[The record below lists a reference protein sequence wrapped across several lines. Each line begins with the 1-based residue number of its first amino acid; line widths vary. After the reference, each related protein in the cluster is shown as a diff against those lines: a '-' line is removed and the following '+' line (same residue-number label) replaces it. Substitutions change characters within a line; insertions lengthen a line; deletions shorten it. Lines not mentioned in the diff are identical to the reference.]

1 MHDRH
6 PLGKILKEYHQG
18 KLDRKQLEEKIFQ
31 LILERPRYYH
41 LRTWDKDL
49 LADFIGWLY
58 PRIHHAIDRYK
69 RTGASFDTYIG
80 ALLSWSFR
88 EYQARAENH
97 GIVEDA
103 VWGAHT
109 RDLIL
114 QDQEPDYAEERP
126 AAPQSLH
133 YARPILML
141 LLKSYYFVS
150 EDFATRAA
158 PALGLSKEE
167 LLRLIGDIRRQ
178 RLKRESAVHDLRERI
193 HCQYYRCISFEKRL
207 QAAPEG
213 SSREALLRIRLER
226 GQKRLASMR
235 KRLANIRLGASNSQ
249 IAQVLNVPKGTV
261 DSSLAAL
268 KARMR
273 RQDAGEGE
281 DQGTSPN

>member
-6 PLGKILKEYHQG
+6 PLSSILKEYQQG
-18 KLDRKQLEEKIFQ
+18 QLDRKQLEGKIFQ
-31 LILERPRYYH
+31 FILEHPQYYH

-49 LADFIGWLY
+49 LADFTGWLY

-80 ALLSWSFR
+80 ALISWSFR
-88 EYQARAENH
+88 EYRVRTENH

-103 VWGAHT
+103 FWKAQA
-109 RDLIL
+109 RDLSL
-114 QDQEPDYAEERP
+114 RDQEPDYAEERP
-126 AAPQSLH
+126 APKPLLQ
-133 YARPILML
+133 ARPVLML
-141 LLKSYYFVS
+141 LLKSYYFIS
-150 EDFATRAA
+150 DDFASRAA

-167 LLRLIGDIRRQ
+167 LLQLIGDIRRQ
-178 RLKRESAVHDLRERI
+178 RLKRESAVHDLQERI

-213 SSREALLRIRLER
+213 SPQEETLLLRLER
-226 GQKRLASMR
+226 GKKRLASMR
-235 KRLANIRLGASNSQ
+235 KRLSNIRLGASNSQ
-249 IAQVLNVPKGTV
+249 VAQVLNIPKGTV

-273 RQDAGEGE
+273 HLDPWQDEE
-281 DQGTSPN
+281 ISPN